1 MQNRE
6 KPSVQFATFKFHKK
20 CVYSH
25 THYLYTRDESLLPD
39 MPPPHPPYTRKSEIF
54 DARQYRRV
62 DKKALKVHTD
72 LSAIQNHITICII
85 LRLFILTFTELR
97 LILRVIL
104 PSGHST
110 AFTLY
115 KNVLL
120 AIFTIHIC
128 VIIPKHRKSFKHLS
142 KFE

>member
-39 MPPPHPPYTRKSEIF
+39 TPPPHPPYTRKSEIF

-72 LSAIQNHITICII
+72 LFAIQNHNDMYHSE
-85 LRLFILTFTELR
+85 TFYTDFGIKVNL
-97 LILRVIL
+97 
-104 PSGHST
+104 
-110 AFTLY
+110 
-115 KNVLL
+115 KNDF
-120 AIFTIHIC
+120 A
-128 VIIPKHRKSFKHLS
+128 
-142 KFE
+142 

>member
-72 LSAIQNHITICII
+72 LSAIQNHNDMYHSE
-85 LRLFILTFTELR
+85 TFYTDFYGIKVNL
-97 LILRVIL
+97 
-104 PSGHST
+104 
-110 AFTLY
+110 
-115 KNVLL
+115 
-120 AIFTIHIC
+120 
-128 VIIPKHRKSFKHLS
+128 KSDFA
-142 KFE
+142 

>member
-72 LSAIQNHITICII
+72 LSAIQNHNDMYHSE
-85 LRLFILTFTELR
+85 TFYTDFYGIKVNLKSD
-97 LILRVIL
+97 L